1 MSGSRIYPTDAYKI
15 YNGQSLSINHSEN
28 YKLAYFEPENIKI
41 IKDRGQARAIRKKT
55 KFKNVVAGDV
65 FYEKLCWSNFEMISP
80 LGKSGPLDKS
90 GLAIVRNGKI
100 IWYLMPGIPEGISK
114 RFVIIEKIN
123 KKSILQKLFNF
134 NNNIIR
140 HNDNRRF

>member
-1 MSGSRIYPTDAYKI
+1 MNNRIYPTDAYKI
-15 YNGQSLSINHSEN
+15 YNGQSLSINYSEN

-41 IKDRGQARAIRKKT
+41 IKDRGQARAIRKRT
-55 KFKNVVAGDV
+55 KFKNVVAGDI
-65 FYEKLCWSNFEMISP
+65 FYEKLCWSNLTIIS
-80 LGKSGPLDKS
+80 PLDKS

-134 NNNIIR
+134 NSNIIK